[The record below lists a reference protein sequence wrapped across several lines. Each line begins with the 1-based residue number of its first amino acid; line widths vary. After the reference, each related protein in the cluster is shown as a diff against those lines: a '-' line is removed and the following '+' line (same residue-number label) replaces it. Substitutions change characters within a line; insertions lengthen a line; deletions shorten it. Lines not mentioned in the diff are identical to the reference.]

1 MWDNR
6 GSSPSRPSLTDP
18 PMAARP
24 LRIGILV
31 IVAFAAGLIL
41 ARWLAPE
48 RAAPPTTER
57 ATVLPEPRALPALDL
72 VDQDGQALPADFFAG
87 HYTVVFFGFTRCPD
101 ICPTTLATL
110 AQARRELADLPEAQR
125 PRVLLVSV
133 DPERDPPETLA
144 PYVRFFDPSFLAA
157 TGSPAGI
164 AAAAAAF
171 GVPYARVEVPGGEYT
186 MDHGSGL
193 FLVGPGGGMVA
204 YLSGPH
210 EAGTIAR
217 DLRRVIAWQES
228 RR

>member
-1 MWDNR
+1 
-6 GSSPSRPSLTDP
+6 
-18 PMAARP
+18 
-24 LRIGILV
+24 
-31 IVAFAAGLIL
+31 
-41 ARWLAPE
+41 
-48 RAAPPTTER
+48 
-57 ATVLPEPRALPALDL
+57 
-72 VDQDGQALPADFFAG
+72 
-87 HYTVVFFGFTRCPD
+87 
-101 ICPTTLATL
+101 
-110 AQARRELADLPEAQR
+110 
-125 PRVLLVSV
+125 
-133 DPERDPPETLA
+133 
-144 PYVRFFDPSFLAA
+144 VRFFDPSFLAA